1 MITGSLSQD
10 ILCRFLDR
18 KEDMGVEASL
28 SIEEAWQK
36 MDHLFFDVIV
46 TDYNLKES
54 PGIDLLR
61 QTRQK

>member
-1 MITGSLSQD
+1 
-10 ILCRFLDR
+10 
-18 KEDMGVEASL
+18 MGVEASL